1 MFVISSTASLACL
14 VTKLTLLIRNFRQ
27 RNFAPSSRNRFV
39 TIGGVQVSAGGEGDV
54 EAAKILKAKYE
65 DYYVVGAR
73 YACYILVAVFED
85 VPMGKCSA
93 SGS

>member
-1 MFVISSTASLACL
+1 MFVISSAASLACL
-14 VTKLTLLIRNFRQ
+14 VTKLTLLIRNVRK
-27 RNFAPSSRNRFV
+27 RNSSPSSRNRFL
-39 TIGGVQVSAGGEGDV
+39 TIGGVQVSAGGEGA

-93 SGS
+93 LGS